1 MRVTRGVVGVVV
13 GALLL
18 AGCGS
23 AGPTAPAG
31 PVTVTLYNAQ
41 HEDLAQEWIQDFTAR
56 TGVRV
61 EMRNG
66 DDSELANQIVQ
77 EGAASPAD
85 VFITENSPAM
95 SLVSDRGLLAPAEP
109 AALGQVPPGF
119 RSAQNDWIGIAARST
134 VLVYNRALLPVD
146 QLPRSIMDLTG
157 PQWQGRIGFPPG
169 GADFQAIVSA
179 VAVTR
184 GDAATQQWLQ
194 SLKTNGRIYQS
205 NTATMRAVNAGEIP
219 AGIIYHYYWSK
230 DRVESG
236 ANSGNTE
243 LHYFGGQDPGA
254 FVSTSGG
261 GVLRSSDTPR
271 EAQMLLAYLNGPD
284 GQRVLANSS
293 ALEYTVNPA
302 VPPNSRLRPIAEL
315 GAPPID
321 PNSLDGPRTV
331 QMMQQAGLL

>member
-1 MRVTRGVVGVVV
+1 MRVSRGVIGLVV

-23 AGPTAPAG
+23 AGPPEPA
-31 PVTVTLYNAQ
+31 TVTLYNAQ
-41 HEDLAQEWIQDFTAR
+41 HEDLAQEWVRDFTAR
-56 TGVRV
+56 TGIRV
-61 EMRNG
+61 EVRNG

-77 EGAASPAD
+77 EGQASPAD

-95 SLVSDRGLLAPAEP
+95 SLVSDRGLFAPVEP
-109 AALGQVPPGF
+109 AALGQVPPQF
-119 RSAQNDWIGIAARST
+119 RSAANDWVGIAARST
-134 VLVYNRALLPVD
+134 VLVYNPRLLPAD
-146 QLPRSIMDLTG
+146 QLPRSIMDLAG
-157 PQWQGRIGFPPG
+157 PQWQGRVGFPPG

-179 VAVTR
+179 VAATR
-184 GDAATQQWLQ
+184 GEAATGQWLQ
-194 SLKTNGRIYQS
+194 GLETNGRLYQS

-230 DRVESG
+230 DRAEAG
-236 ANSGNTE
+236 ANSANAE
-243 LHYFGGQDPGA
+243 LHYFGNQDPGA
-254 FVSTSGG
+254 FLSTSGG

-271 EAQMLLAYLNGPD
+271 EAQALVAYLNGPD
-284 GQRVLANSS
+284 GQRVLANST

-302 VPPNSRLRPIAEL
+302 VPSNPRLPPIAQL

-321 PNSLDGPRTV
+321 PNALDGPRTV

>member
-1 MRVTRGVVGVVV
+1 MRVSRAVVGVVA

-23 AGPTAPAG
+23 SAPPE

-41 HEDLAQEWIQDFTAR
+41 HEDLAQEWVQDFTAR

-66 DDSELANQIVQ
+66 DDSELANQIVA

-95 SLVSDRGLLAPAEP
+95 SLVSDRGLFAPLEP
-109 AALGQVPPGF
+109 ATLEQVPPEF
-119 RSAQNDWIGIAARST
+119 RSAQGDWAGIAARST
-134 VLVYNRALLPVD
+134 VLVYNRTLLPAD
-146 QLPRSIMDLTG
+146 QLPRSIMDLAG
-157 PQWQGRIGFPPG
+157 PEWQGRVGFPPG

-179 VAVTR
+179 VAATR
-184 GDAATQQWLQ
+184 GEAATQQWLQ
-194 SLKTNGRIYQS
+194 GLKNNGRLYQS

-230 DRVESG
+230 DRAEAG
-236 ANSGNTE
+236 ANSAAAE
-243 LHYFGGQDPGA
+243 LHHFGGEDPGA
-254 FVSTSGG
+254 FLSTSGG
-261 GVLRSSDTPR
+261 GVLRSSDTPA
-271 EAQMLLAYLNGPD
+271 EAQMLVRYLNGPD
-284 GQRVLANSS
+284 GQRVLANST

-302 VPPNSRLRPIAEL
+302 VPSNPRLRPIAEL
-315 GAPPID
+315 GAPPVDI
-321 PNSLDGPRTV
+321 NSLDGPRSV
-331 QMMQQAGLL
+331 AMMQQAGLL